1 MIPIAHAEVRV
12 EVVNLHD
19 DEDDDVES
27 GDINGGGDDF
37 ERVDDG
43 EDIIMK
49 VMSTSIPVPLC
60 VNLAHSTV
68 RNPHSS

>member
-19 DEDDDVES
+19 DDDDDVES
-27 GDINGGGDDF
+27 GDINDDGDDF
-37 ERVDDG
+37 ERVYDG
-43 EDIIMK
+43 EDVM
-49 VMSTSIPVPLC
+49 MSTSIPVPLC
-60 VNLAHSTV
+60 VNLAHPTV

>member
-19 DEDDDVES
+19 DDDDDVES
-27 GDINGGGDDF
+27 GDINDDGDDF

-43 EDIIMK
+43 EDVM
-49 VMSTSIPVPLC
+49 MSTSIPVPLC

>member
-19 DEDDDVES
+19 DDDDDVGS
-27 GDINGGGDDF
+27 GDIDDDGDDF

-43 EDIIMK
+43 EDVMMK
-49 VMSTSIPVPLC
+49 VMSTSMPVPLC

-68 RNPHSS
+68 RRPHWS